1 MSQIGGFSK
10 SHPYHRF
17 EDKMTLELDK
27 LSRKEVDPDI
37 SEMIRLQILKTRVWC
52 RDYWTAI
59 GNEVPPNVMFVEI

>member
-27 LSRKEVDPDI
+27 LFQNEIDPDI
-37 SEMIRLQILKTRVWC
+37 KEMTRLQILKTRVWC
-52 RDYWTAI
+52 RDYWTVI
-59 GNEVPPNVMFVEI
+59 GNEVPPNVMFVEE

>member
-10 SHPYHRF
+10 AHPYHRF

-59 GNEVPPNVMFVEI
+59 GKEIPPNVTFSEI